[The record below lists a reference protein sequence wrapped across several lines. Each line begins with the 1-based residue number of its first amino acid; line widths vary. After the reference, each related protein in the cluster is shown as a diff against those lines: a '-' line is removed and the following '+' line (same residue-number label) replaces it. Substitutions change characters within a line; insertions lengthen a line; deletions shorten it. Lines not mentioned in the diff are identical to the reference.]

1 MAPARKGSPRA
12 FRPRV
17 DHTHETLRYATAET
31 SLGVALAAVSDIG
44 LIWSGLS
51 ASSESAL
58 RALRRRLPQAQL
70 APAKAEP
77 LKIVRAIAVFID
89 KQKALPEF
97 ALDPRGGE
105 LDIIIWRAAMQAPF
119 GEMRAYS
126 DIARLIGKPRAAR
139 AVGKA
144 MAACDHFPVVPHHR
158 IRRADGGLSGD
169 PAWVR
174 LQKIMVER
182 EQDARDRKARY

>member
-1 MAPARKGSPRA
+1 MAGSTPRA

-31 SLGVALAAVSDIG
+31 TLGFALAAVSEIG

-58 RALRRRLPQAQL
+58 RALRRRFPEAHLV
-70 APAKAEP
+70 PAKGEP
-77 LKIVRAIAVFID
+77 LKIAKAIAAFID
-89 KQKALPEF
+89 KQKPIPDF
-97 ALDPRGGE
+97 VLDLRGGE
-105 LDIIIWRAAMQAPF
+105 LDVTIWRAAMQAPF
-119 GEMRAYS
+119 GETRAYS

-144 MAACDHFPVVPHHR
+144 MAVCDLFPIVPCHR

-169 PAWVR
+169 PAWVK
-174 LQKIMVER
+174 LQKIMIER
-182 EQDARDRKARY
+182 ERDAVR

>member
-1 MAPARKGSPRA
+1 MPKGSPRA

-31 SLGVALAAVSDIG
+31 SLGFALAAVSEIG
-44 LIWSGLS
+44 LIWSCLS
-51 ASSESAL
+51 TSSESAL
-58 RALRRRLPQAQL
+58 RALRRRFPEAHLVPSKGEAL
-70 APAKAEP
+70 KIAKA
-77 LKIVRAIAVFID
+77 IAAFID

-97 ALDPRGGE
+97 ALDLRGSD
-105 LDIIIWRAAMQAPF
+105 LDVTIWRAAMLAPF
-119 GEMRAYS
+119 GETRAYS

-144 MAACDHFPVVPHHR
+144 MAACDLFPIVPCHR

-169 PAWVR
+169 PAWVK
-174 LQKIMVER
+174 LQKIMIER
-182 EQDARDRKARY
+182 ERDAVR